1 MLDEAREKLLKH
13 RPENTPVLLAKNL
26 GRENE
31 SILYRSLNDFSID
44 EVDMLTVVIIG
55 SSNSKIFELGGGS
68 KMYTPRGY
76 SRKLD
81 GDLA

>member
-1 MLDEAREKLLKH
+1 M
-13 RPENTPVLLAKNL
+13 
-26 GRENE
+26 
-31 SILYRSLNDFSID
+31 YRSLNDFSID

-55 SSNSKIFELGGGS
+55 SSNSKIVELGGGS